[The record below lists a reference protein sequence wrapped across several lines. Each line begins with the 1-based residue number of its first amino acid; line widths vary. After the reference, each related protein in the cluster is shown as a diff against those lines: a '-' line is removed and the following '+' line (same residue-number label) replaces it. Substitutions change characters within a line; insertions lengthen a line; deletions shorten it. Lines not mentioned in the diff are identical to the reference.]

1 MDFKSCLSDASFG
14 PFVKGC
20 RGNFDFT
27 LKFEL
32 IIFFI
37 APYCVF
43 TTLVFVRILILV
55 SKSQIITGNHI
66 PLGVLKNIVNA
77 VYFAFRIII
86 LILSPIGSPNNALSH
101 LFISAQ
107 ALGLVA
113 SVATAVLSYYEH
125 WYSRRPSILLS
136 TYLCSSL
143 LLDIAHDRTLWL
155 NAFSSLE
162 TGYSSVFSVAVAIK
176 AFSTW
181 LESRPQSEPDWD
193 SSDVKEI
200 QDSTS
205 GVYSLSSFMWLGG
218 LLLLGYKKVLALS
231 DLPTLDGDMLGALY
245 ERFRKYS
252 STHLVTKHQTQ
263 RNGRY
268 TLLQA
273 LSKALAMHL
282 LLPVL
287 PRVAL
292 IGLSLAQAF
301 LTQAILRYL
310 EEDQPHNYSW
320 GLIGATVLIYGGICI
335 CTSLYWYF
343 HERLLCVVRGCLASA
358 IFHKTLDLSLTNTDR
373 TASVTLMSTD
383 LDRIHKGFLNLH
395 ELWANV
401 IEAGLAA
408 WFLWRQVGIAFIA
421 PVGLVLL
428 SFLGVFALGQYVG
441 VYQRVWMGKIQ
452 NRVAITADAI
462 SKIKHLKVSGMTL
475 PLEATIQKARES
487 ELRASRGIRRLQI
500 ASLII
505 AFAPDLTAPGIMLAA
520 TKSQNFT
527 SQKVYTAIALL
538 ALLTVPLGSIFRSV
552 SPLMSAFACLQRIQA
567 FLELDTR
574 KDPRLITHSMTDTP
588 SISSGEKIN
597 IEPLKAPRGSA
608 IRLVDASFGW
618 QSKGQPCLRN
628 INLTVNY
635 SALTVIIGP
644 VGSGKSTLCKALLG
658 ETLFATGKVVLDHD
672 ASCRIGY
679 CDQVPFIRN
688 CSIKQN
694 IIGFSRWNP
703 VRYLEVIKA
712 SMLLYDLNELPE
724 GDATVV
730 GSGGTTLSGG
740 QKQRIAIARALYL
753 DTRLLILDNV
763 LSGLDTHTEHHL
775 FQYVLSPN
783 GLLKKR
789 ENAPAVVFSTHS
801 VKYARWADHIVLL
814 NETGEIIEQGSWEE
828 LSVYDSYLQN
838 LCILEN
844 VQITDTNQLG
854 DVGSDQPLEQIRP
867 KPRRTPPSRGPD
879 DQDVVNSDTDNSAR
893 QNGDMTVYRHYFR
906 AVPLLAI
913 MSFITSSV
921 SYGFFYSFPNIWLK
935 WWLSDSDSTRHDH
948 PKAFWNGIYA
958 MFQIFALL
966 SELLTMY
973 LALTYFALISGA
985 AVHLSALRAVTRA
998 PLYFFA
1004 KVDLGTITN
1013 YFSQDMTLVDGALP
1027 ASLIQ
1032 FASDVAASLG
1042 MAGNLASSSPYMA
1055 AAYPICFCFLF
1066 FVTKFYLRTSR
1077 QLRLLDLEAK
1087 SPLYKQFLES
1097 DNGIATIRAA
1107 DWTKEYLVQNEL
1119 LLNVSQRPAYLL
1131 AMVQRWLLFILNT
1144 FVLLL
1149 ALLTVVLVTQLK
1161 VHGTGFA
1168 GAGLISLMQI
1178 GQFLTN
1184 CVKSY
1189 ANLEVSMGAVSR
1201 LKALSESP
1209 HRECAEGQ
1217 EVVPPLGWPRRGS
1230 IEVNEI
1236 SASYKVQIAH
1246 KRGSSY
1252 NEQVNEKSLSLR
1264 DLRFHIDARQKV
1276 AICGRTGSG
1285 KSSIIL
1291 LLLCMLKPLQNT
1303 REDAITIDG
1312 ISIQNVDPSI
1322 LRERIFAVPQDT
1334 IFLPKGAS
1342 WLENMEPFT
1351 TNAAECRSVLED
1363 VNLWDVVVAQGG
1375 DLTAAMDSD
1384 ALSQGQR
1391 QLFSLAR
1398 AVLRKRAKTKLMSGQ
1413 AQHGGLLLLDE
1424 PSSAVDFETEG
1435 IMHRIIQREFCDYTV
1450 VMITHR
1456 LEFITGLHSIGQVGS
1471 DSQETFFNRVL
1482 VVDAGTIVED
1492 GHPAELLEAKEG
1504 RFRALW
1510 EASRV

>member
-1 MDFKSCLSDASFG
+1 
-14 PFVKGC
+14 
-20 RGNFDFT
+20 
-27 LKFEL
+27 
-32 IIFFI
+32 
-37 APYCVF
+37 
-43 TTLVFVRILILV
+43 
-55 SKSQIITGNHI
+55 
-66 PLGVLKNIVNA
+66 
-77 VYFAFRIII
+77 
-86 LILSPIGSPNNALSH
+86 
-101 LFISAQ
+101 
-107 ALGLVA
+107 
-113 SVATAVLSYYEH
+113 
-125 WYSRRPSILLS
+125 
-136 TYLCSSL
+136 
-143 LLDIAHDRTLWL
+143 
-155 NAFSSLE
+155 
-162 TGYSSVFSVAVAIK
+162 
-176 AFSTW
+176 
-181 LESRPQSEPDWD
+181 
-193 SSDVKEI
+193 
-200 QDSTS
+200 
-205 GVYSLSSFMWLGG
+205 
-218 LLLLGYKKVLALS
+218 
-231 DLPTLDGDMLGALY
+231 
-245 ERFRKYS
+245 
-252 STHLVTKHQTQ
+252 
-263 RNGRY
+263 
-268 TLLQA
+268 
-273 LSKALAMHL
+273 
-282 LLPVL
+282 
-287 PRVAL
+287 
-292 IGLSLAQAF
+292 
-301 LTQAILRYL
+301 
-310 EEDQPHNYSW
+310 
-320 GLIGATVLIYGGICI
+320 
-335 CTSLYWYF
+335 
-343 HERLLCVVRGCLASA
+343 
-358 IFHKTLDLSLTNTDR
+358 
-373 TASVTLMSTD
+373 
-383 LDRIHKGFLNLH
+383 
-395 ELWANV
+395 
-401 IEAGLAA
+401 
-408 WFLWRQVGIAFIA
+408 
-421 PVGLVLL
+421 
-428 SFLGVFALGQYVG
+428 
-441 VYQRVWMGKIQ
+441 
-452 NRVAITADAI
+452 
-462 SKIKHLKVSGMTL
+462 MTL

-618 QSKGQPCLRN
+618 QSQGQSCLRN

-775 FQYVLSPN
+775 FQHVLSPN

-828 LSVYDSYLQN
+828 LSVYDSHLQN
-838 LCILEN
+838 LCIQEN
-844 VQITDTNQLG
+844 VQITDPNQLG

-867 KPRRTPPSRGPD
+867 KPRRTPSSRGPD

-893 QNGDMTVYRHYFR
+893 QNGDWTVYRHYFR

-935 WWLSDSDSTRHDH
+935 WWLSDSDSTRHNH

-1004 KVDLGTITN
+1004 KVDLGTLTN

-1042 MAGNLASSSPYMA
+1042 MAGNLAASSPYMA
-1055 AAYPICFCFLF
+1055 ASYPICFCFLY

-1107 DWTKEYLVQNEL
+1107 DWTREYLVQNEL

-1161 VHGTGFA
+1161 GHGTGFA

-1217 EVVPPLGWPRRGS
+1217 EVVPPLGWPHRGS
-1230 IEVNEI
+1230 INVNEI
-1236 SASYKVQIAH
+1236 SASYK
-1246 KRGSSY
+1246 
-1252 NEQVNEKSLSLR
+1252 
-1264 DLRFHIDARQKV
+1264 
-1276 AICGRTGSG
+1276 
-1285 KSSIIL
+1285 
-1291 LLLCMLKPLQNT
+1291 
-1303 REDAITIDG
+1303 
-1312 ISIQNVDPSI
+1312 
-1322 LRERIFAVPQDT
+1322 
-1334 IFLPKGAS
+1334 
-1342 WLENMEPFT
+1342 
-1351 TNAAECRSVLED
+1351 SVLED

-1398 AVLRKRAKTKLMSGQ
+1398 AVLRKRAKAQLISGQ

-1435 IMHRIIQREFCDYTV
+1435 IMHKIIQREFCEYTV

-1456 LEFITGLHSIGQVGS
+1456 LEFIAGLNSVGHVGS
-1471 DSQETFFNRVL
+1471 DSQEPFFNRVL

>member
-1 MDFKSCLSDASFG
+1 MDVEGCLSDASFG

-27 LKFEL
+27 LKFE
-32 IIFFI
+32 
-37 APYCVF
+37 
-43 TTLVFVRILILV
+43 
-55 SKSQIITGNHI
+55 
-66 PLGVLKNIVNA
+66 IVNA
-77 VYFAFRIII
+77 VYFALRITL
-86 LILSPIGSPNNALSH
+86 LILSPIGSPNNDLSH

-113 SVATAVLSYYEH
+113 SVATAALSYYEH
-125 WYSRRPSILLS
+125 WYSRRSSILLS
-136 TYLCSSL
+136 TYLCLSL

-155 NAFSSLE
+155 NASSPLE
-162 TGYSSVFSVAVAIK
+162 TGYSSVFSAAVATK

-181 LESRPQSEPDWD
+181 LESRPQSKIPWD
-193 SSDVKEI
+193 SGDVKEI

-205 GVYSLSSFMWLGG
+205 GVYSLSSFMWLRG
-218 LLLLGYKKVLALS
+218 LLLLGYKKVLTLS
-231 DLPTLDGDMLGALY
+231 DLPTLNGNMLGELY
-245 ERFRKYS
+245 DRFRKYS
-252 STHLVTKHQTQ
+252 DIHLVTTHQSQ
-263 RNGRY
+263 GHGRY
-268 TLLQA
+268 KLLQA
-273 LSKALAMHL
+273 LSKALTVHL

-287 PRVAL
+287 PRIAL

-343 HERLLCVVRGCLASA
+343 HERLLCLVRGCLASA
-358 IFHKTLDLSLTNTDR
+358 IFHKTLELSLTNTAR
-373 TASVTLMSTD
+373 AASVTLMSTD

-395 ELWANV
+395 ELWANIV
-401 IEAGLAA
+401 EAGLAA

-428 SFLGVFALGQYVG
+428 SFLGVFILGQYVG
-441 VYQRVWMGKIQ
+441 VYQKVWMGKIQ
-452 NRVAITADAI
+452 NRVAITANAI
-462 SKIKHLKVSGMTL
+462 SNIKHLKVSGMTL
-475 PLEATIQKARES
+475 PVEITIQKTRES

-505 AFAPDLTAPGIMLAA
+505 AFAPDLTAPGTMLAA
-520 TKSQNFT
+520 TKSHNFT

-538 ALLTVPLGSIFRSV
+538 TLLTVPLGSIFRSF

-574 KDPRLITHSMTDTP
+574 KDPRLITHSTPDTP
-588 SISSGEKIN
+588 SVSSDEKIN
-597 IEPLKAPRGSA
+597 IEPLNAPRGSA
-608 IRLVDASFGW
+608 VRLVDASFGW
-618 QSKGQPCLRN
+618 QSKGQACLRN

-658 ETLFATGKVVLDHD
+658 ETPFAAGKVVLDHD
-672 ASCRIGY
+672 ASCKIGY
-679 CDQVPFIRN
+679 CDQIPFIRN

-694 IIGFSRWNP
+694 IIGFSMWNP
-703 VRYLEVIKA
+703 VRYLEVIEA
-712 SMLLYDLNELPE
+712 SMLSYDLNELPE
-724 GDATVV
+724 GDATIV
-730 GSGGTTLSGG
+730 GSGGMTLSGG

-753 DTRLLILDNV
+753 DTRLLILDNI
-763 LSGLDTHTEHHL
+763 LSGLDTQTEHHL
-775 FQYVLSPN
+775 FQHVLSPN

-801 VKYARWADHIVLL
+801 VKYARWADHIFLL
-814 NETGEIIEQGSWEE
+814 NETGEMIEQGSWEE
-828 LSVYDSYLQN
+828 LSAYESHLQN
-838 LCILEN
+838 LCIQEN
-844 VQITDTNQLG
+844 VQITDLNQPG
-854 DVGSDQPLEQIRP
+854 DVGSEQPLEKIRLET
-867 KPRRTPPSRGPD
+867 RHTPSSHGPD
-879 DQDVVNSDTDNSAR
+879 DQETVNSGADNSAR
-893 QNGDMTVYRHYFR
+893 QNGDITVYRHYFR
-906 AVPLLAI
+906 AVPPVAI

-935 WWLSDSDSTRHDH
+935 WWLSDADSTRPDH

-958 MFQIFALL
+958 IFQMLALL

-985 AVHLSALRAVTRA
+985 TVHLSALRAVTRA

-1042 MAGNLASSSPYMA
+1042 MAGNLAASSPYLA
-1055 AAYPICFCFLF
+1055 ASYPICFCFLY

-1087 SPLYKQFLES
+1087 SPLYEHFLES

-1107 DWTKEYLVQNEL
+1107 DWAEEYLVQNQL
-1119 LLNVSQRPAYLL
+1119 LLDVSQRPAYLL

-1149 ALLTVVLVTQLK
+1149 ALFTVALVTQLK
-1161 VHGTGFA
+1161 GHGTGFA

-1184 CVKSY
+1184 VVKSY

-1217 EVVPPLGWPRRGS
+1217 EVMPPLGWPRRGS
-1230 IEVNEI
+1230 IKIDGI
-1236 SASYKVQIAH
+1236 SASY
-1246 KRGSSY
+1246 
-1252 NEQVNEKSLSLR
+1252 
-1264 DLRFHIDARQKV
+1264 D
-1276 AICGRTGSG
+1276 G

-1303 REDAITIDG
+1303 REDAITIDD

-1334 IFLPKGAS
+1334 IFLPKGSS
-1342 WLENMEPFT
+1342 WLQNMEPFA

-1375 DLTAAMDSD
+1375 DLTAALDSD

-1398 AVLRKRAKTKLMSGQ
+1398 AVLRKRAKAQSMSDP
-1413 AQHGGLLLLDE
+1413 AQQGGLLLLDE

-1435 IMHRIIQREFCDYTV
+1435 MMHRIIQREFCEYTV

-1456 LEFITGLHSIGQVGS
+1456 LEFITGLHSMGQVGL
-1471 DSQETFFNRVL
+1471 DSQESFFNRVL

>member
-1 MDFKSCLSDASFG
+1 MDFEGCLSDASFG

-20 RGNFDFT
+20 RDSFDFT
-27 LKFEL
+27 LKFEV

-37 APYCVF
+37 APSCVF
-43 TTLVFVRILILV
+43 TALAFMRILILV
-55 SKSQIITGNHI
+55 SKSHIITGNRI
-66 PLGVLKNIVNA
+66 PLCIANA
-77 VYFAFRIII
+77 VYSALRITL
-86 LILSPIGSPNNALSH
+86 LILSAIASPSNDLSH

-113 SVATAVLSYYEH
+113 SVATAALSCCEH
-125 WYSRRPSILLS
+125 WYSRRSSILLS
-136 TYLCSSL
+136 TYLCLSL
-143 LLDIAHDRTLWL
+143 VLDIAHGRTLWL
-155 NAFSSLE
+155 NASSSLE
-162 TGYSSVFSVAVAIK
+162 IGYSSVFSAAIAAK

-181 LESRPQSEPDWD
+181 SESRPQSKLSWD
-193 SSDVKEI
+193 SSHVKEI
-200 QDSTS
+200 QDSIS
-205 GVYSLSSFMWLGG
+205 GVYSLSSFMWLRE
-218 LLLLGYKKVLALS
+218 LLLLGYKKVLTLS
-231 DLPTLDGDMLGALY
+231 DLPRLNGNMLGELY
-245 ERFRKYS
+245 DRFRKYS
-252 STHLVTKHQTQ
+252 DIHLVTTYQSQ
-263 RNGRY
+263 GRGLY
-268 TLLQA
+268 KLLQA
-273 LSKALAMHL
+273 LSKALAVHL

-287 PRVAL
+287 PRIAL

-310 EEDQPHNYSW
+310 EQDQPHNYSW

-343 HERLLCVVRGCLASA
+343 HERLLCLARGCLASA
-358 IFHKTLDLSLTNTDR
+358 IFHKTLELSLTNTAR

-395 ELWANV
+395 ELWANS

-421 PVGLVLL
+421 PVGIVLL
-428 SFLGVFALGQYVG
+428 SFLGVFILGRYVG
-441 VYQRVWMGKIQ
+441 VYQKVWMGKIQ
-452 NRVAITADAI
+452 NRVAITANTI
-462 SKIKHLKVSGMTL
+462 SNIKHLKVSGMTL
-475 PLEATIQKARES
+475 PVETTIQKTRES

-520 TKSQNFT
+520 TKSHNLT

-538 ALLTVPLGSIFRSV
+538 TLLTVPLGSIFRSF

-574 KDPRLITHSMTDTP
+574 KDPRFITQSTPDTP
-588 SISSGEKIN
+588 SVSSDEKIN
-597 IEPLKAPRGSA
+597 SEPLNAPRGSA
-608 IRLVDASFGW
+608 VRLVDASFGW
-618 QSKGQPCLRN
+618 QSKGQAGLRN

-658 ETLFATGKVVLDHD
+658 ETLFAAGKVVLDRD
-672 ASCRIGY
+672 ASCKIGY
-679 CDQVPFIRN
+679 CDQIPFIRN

-694 IIGFSRWNP
+694 IIGFSTWNP
-703 VRYLEVIKA
+703 VRYLEVIEA
-712 SMLLYDLNELPE
+712 SMLSYDLNELPE
-724 GDATVV
+724 GDATIV
-730 GSGGTTLSGG
+730 GSGGMTLSGG

-753 DTRLLILDNV
+753 DTRLLILDNI
-763 LSGLDTHTEHHL
+763 LSGLDTQTEHHL
-775 FQYVLSPN
+775 FQHVLSPN

-801 VKYARWADHIVLL
+801 VKYARWADHIFLL
-814 NETGEIIEQGSWEE
+814 SETGEMIEQGSWEE
-828 LSVYDSYLQN
+828 LPAYQSHLQN
-838 LCILEN
+838 LCIQEN
-844 VQITDTNQLG
+844 VQITDLNQPG
-854 DVGSDQPLEQIRP
+854 DVGSEQPLEKTRLET
-867 KPRRTPPSRGPD
+867 RHTPSSHGPD
-879 DQDVVNSDTDNSAR
+879 DQETVNSGADNSAR
-893 QNGDMTVYRHYFR
+893 QNGDITVYRHYFR
-906 AVPLLAI
+906 AVPPVAI
-913 MSFITSSV
+913 MSFIMSSV
-921 SYGFFYSFPNIWLK
+921 SYGFFYSFPNIWLR
-935 WWLSDSDSTRHDH
+935 WWLSDADSTRPDH
-948 PKAFWNGIYA
+948 PKAFWNAIYA
-958 MFQIFALL
+958 MFQMLALL

-985 AVHLSALRAVTRA
+985 TVHLSALRAVTRA

-1042 MAGNLASSSPYMA
+1042 MAGNLAASSPYLA
-1055 AAYPICFCFLF
+1055 ASYLICFCFLY

-1087 SPLYKQFLES
+1087 SPLYQHFLES

-1107 DWTKEYLVQNEL
+1107 GWAEEYLAQNQL
-1119 LLNVSQRPAYLL
+1119 LLDVSQRPAYLL
-1131 AMVQRWLLFILNT
+1131 AMVQRWLLFMLNT

-1149 ALLTVVLVTQLK
+1149 ALFTVALVTQLK
-1161 VHGTGFA
+1161 GHGTGFA

-1184 CVKSY
+1184 VVTSY

-1209 HRECAEGQ
+1209 HRECAEGR
-1217 EVVPPLGWPRRGS
+1217 EVMPPLGWPRRGS
-1230 IEVNEI
+1230 IKIDGI
-1236 SASYKVQIAH
+1236 SASY
-1246 KRGSSY
+1246 
-1252 NEQVNEKSLSLR
+1252 
-1264 DLRFHIDARQKV
+1264 D
-1276 AICGRTGSG
+1276 G

-1291 LLLCMLKPLQNT
+1291 LLLCMLKPLQDT
-1303 REDAITIDG
+1303 REDAITIDD

-1334 IFLPKGAS
+1334 IFLPKGSS
-1342 WLENMEPFT
+1342 WLQNMEPFA

-1363 VNLWDVVVAQGG
+1363 VNLWDVVIAQGG
-1375 DLTAAMDSD
+1375 DLTAALDSD

-1398 AVLRKRAKTKLMSGQ
+1398 AVLRKRAKAQSMSDP
-1413 AQHGGLLLLDE
+1413 AQQGGLLLLDE

-1435 IMHRIIQREFCDYTV
+1435 MMHRIIQREFCEYTV

-1456 LEFITGLHSIGQVGS
+1456 LEFITGLHSMGPVGL
-1471 DSQETFFNRVL
+1471 DSRESFFNRVL